1 MNFKNQI
8 SSIVSVVLLLGI
20 SNAVMALTGVNPN
33 GVNVSTHG
41 PTTVFVTFQGTIGQT
56 SDSAFWCGELQAGRF
71 GNTVY
76 ATDPC
81 QPGTLFGFLPDS
93 LDLSSDSGTG
103 GAVNMTDIMTIPSS
117 VSRRAFQAAKRG
129 DNSSFFYVRRFTDTV
144 TGLNQFIAVTC
155 RMSGG
160 GARVPL
166 ALMNVSLVFNVDGKD
181 SPITLLTEGQQSP
194 PIGAHIYY
202 NGTGRLT
209 GRWEIM
215 EPGDQEPTA
224 FDLLPE
230 ASLPIEQRDLQKKYT
245 VLDRFDTFLPPI
257 GKVFIPGPA
266 ADKIP
271 TDIIGPYKL
280 LFRVE
285 ATHDTEG
292 DSNTGTEVVESGG
305 VSGFPMPVLRY
316 YVASDS
322 DVAAALANV
331 EKAELSLMLPLDN
344 GTLSQ
349 DIPVEFSWV
358 DVDVAAI
365 YLVELFSESEN
376 ILSAIVKPGVSVYAT
391 PPWIREE
398 YAGIPLKWRV
408 QALRSNGSVQAESNW
423 RVVTLN

>member
-1 MNFKNQI
+1 
-8 SSIVSVVLLLGI
+8 
-20 SNAVMALTGVNPN
+20 
-33 GVNVSTHG
+33 
-41 PTTVFVTFQGTIGQT
+41 
-56 SDSAFWCGELQAGRF
+56 
-71 GNTVY
+71 
-76 ATDPC
+76 
-81 QPGTLFGFLPDS
+81 
-93 LDLSSDSGTG
+93 
-103 GAVNMTDIMTIPSS
+103 
-117 VSRRAFQAAKRG
+117 
-129 DNSSFFYVRRFTDTV
+129 
-144 TGLNQFIAVTC
+144 
-155 RMSGG
+155 
-160 GARVPL
+160 
-166 ALMNVSLVFNVDGKD
+166 
-181 SPITLLTEGQQSP
+181 
-194 PIGAHIYY
+194 
-202 NGTGRLT
+202 
-209 GRWEIM
+209 
-215 EPGDQEPTA
+215 
-224 FDLLPE
+224 
-230 ASLPIEQRDLQKKYT
+230 
-245 VLDRFDTFLPPI
+245 
-257 GKVFIPGPA
+257 
-266 ADKIP
+266 
-271 TDIIGPYKL
+271 
-280 LFRVE
+280 VE

-376 ILSAIVKPGVSVYAT
+376 ILSAVVKPGVSVYAT